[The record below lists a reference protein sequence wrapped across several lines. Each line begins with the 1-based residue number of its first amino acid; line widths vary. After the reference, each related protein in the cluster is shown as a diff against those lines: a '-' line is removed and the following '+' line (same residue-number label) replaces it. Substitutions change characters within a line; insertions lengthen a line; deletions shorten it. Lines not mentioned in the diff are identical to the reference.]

1 MIYAVQ
7 SAMYASFLVVA
18 PSSGSSKGGASS
30 GGHKKAEVKA
40 KGSDGSIKGN
50 DLGPLGEMPS
60 STWTQH
66 NTPRSLDV
74 ADPLISRACFVRI

>member
-1 MIYAVQ
+1 VPRYGLKIRDKFKLVFGRESHFFPANTMIYAVQ

-40 KGSDGSIKGN
+40 KGSDGKYQ
-50 DLGPLGEMPS
+50 GE
-60 STWTQH
+60 
-66 NTPRSLDV
+66 
-74 ADPLISRACFVRI
+74 